1 MNAWGLLCHKQAT
14 GQLTRLGRHAWSG
27 ILSTAGSLR
36 ADLFPSVG
44 SVWGVGLIFSPT
56 APVQSHRLSVKLQ
69 HRGDA
74 DRPPSTPR
82 TMSYPLFAD

>member
-1 MNAWGLLCHKQAT
+1 MGLVSQSSNGPAD
-14 GQLTRLGRHAWSG
+14 RVDRHAWSG

-44 SVWGVGLIFSPT
+44 SVWGVGISFSPT
-56 APVQSHRLSVKLQ
+56 APVQSQRLSVKLH

-74 DRPPSTPR
+74 DRPP
-82 TMSYPLFAD
+82 

>member
-1 MNAWGLLCHKQAT
+1 M
-14 GQLTRLGRHAWSG
+14 RLVSQTSNGPADRVDRHAWSG

-44 SVWGVGLIFSPT
+44 SVWGVGIIFSPT
-56 APVQSHRLSVKLQ
+56 APVQSHQLSVKLH

-74 DRPPSTPR
+74 DRPPPQPPSSQHTSLP
-82 TMSYPLFAD
+82 